1 MATATKKE
9 PKAGRTENKSAL
21 IREYVKAHR
30 TATAKEISEKFG
42 CSEAL
47 VHHVRNRLKGKRKSK
62 PTANAPTNAITS
74 AAVATEANPAE
85 MCVTFVRAAGGFA
98 EAKKMLMTAEVF
110 AGLKIRQ

>member
-9 PKAGRTENKSAL
+9 PKAGQKENKSAL

-30 TATAKEISEKFG
+30 TATAKEISEKLN

-47 VHHVRNRLKGKRKSK
+47 VHHVRKGLKGKRKSK
-62 PTANAPTNAITS
+62 PTAHAPTNANMS
-74 AAVATEANPAE
+74 AVATEANPAE
-85 MCVTFVRAAGGFA
+85 LCVTFVRAAGGFA
-98 EAKKMLMTAEVF
+98 EAKKMMMTAEVF

>member
-1 MATATKKE
+1 MATATKRE
-9 PKAGRTENKSAL
+9 PKAGKKENKSAL
-21 IREYVKAHR
+21 IREYVKTHR
-30 TATAKEISEKFG
+30 TATAKEISEKLG

-47 VHHVRNRLKGKRKSK
+47 VHQVRKGMKGKRKSR
-62 PTANAPTNAITS
+62 PTATAHTIANNS

-85 MCVTFVRAAGGFA
+85 LCVTFVRAAGGFA

>member
-9 PKAGRTENKSAL
+9 PKAGPKENKSDL

-30 TATAKEISEKFG
+30 TATAKEISEKVG

-47 VHHVRNRLKGKRKSK
+47 VHNVRKRLKGKRKSK
-62 PTANAPTNAITS
+62 PTATIKTTTNTS
-74 AAVATEANPAE
+74 AAVATDANPAE
-85 MCVTFVRAAGGFA
+85 LCVTFVRAAGGFA

-110 AGLKIRQ
+110 SGLKIRQ

>member
-1 MATATKKE
+1 MATATKKQ
-9 PKAGRTENKSAL
+9 PKAGQTENKSAL

-47 VHHVRNRLKGKRKSK
+47 VHHVRTRLKGKRKSK
-62 PTANAPTNAITS
+62 PTATAQTIASTS

-85 MCVTFVRAAGGFA
+85 LCVTFVRAAGGFA

>member
-30 TATAKEISEKFG
+30 TATAKEISEKVG

-47 VHHVRNRLKGKRKSK
+47 VHHVRNRQTGKRKSK
-62 PTANAPTNAITS
+62 PTASAQTIASTS
-74 AAVATEANPAE
+74 AAVATEAIPAE
-85 MCVTFVRAAGGFA
+85 LCVTFVRAAGGFA